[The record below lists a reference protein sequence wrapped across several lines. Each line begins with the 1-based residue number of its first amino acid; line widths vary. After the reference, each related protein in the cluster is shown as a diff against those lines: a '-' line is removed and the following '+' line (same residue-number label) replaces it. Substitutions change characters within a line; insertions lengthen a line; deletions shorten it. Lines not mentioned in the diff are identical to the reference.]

1 MEWNYDSGIYSLAVA
16 MQILGK
22 PIEYSALKRQLAKST
37 ASSCD
42 DLARLANANG
52 FSTGIICPES
62 LSTLPTP
69 YILELIDGS
78 FCLVAYIENDR
89 AKVTRSNN
97 PAPQLLPLSE
107 LTRIFAG
114 RALLL
119 KQAPLSIAE
128 QQNFGYKWFWNELK
142 KHGKTIRMV
151 LLLTLLIQLI
161 GLIIPIITQK
171 VVDDVLVHR
180 TRDTL
185 NTLLFAGICAISFSY
200 LFGLFRTLAFSYA
213 SGVIDSVLGAKLFE
227 RLLSLPLSYFEKRKT
242 GETLARLNEIN
253 QIRQFLSGSMIT
265 LILDLLFVFVYI
277 AIMVKYSGL
286 LTILALGAALCFA
299 ILSTTLTPIYYRLQ
313 QRSFLVETEN
323 QSFLVQSVNG
333 MQSIKAANAIKTFVE
348 KYDER
353 MSQVSRAAFN
363 VANLR
368 GIAGGIGQFI
378 QQIFTISL
386 LWLGVN
392 MVLSGSLSLGELI
405 AFQMFSGLV
414 IEPIMR
420 LSNMWQALQR
430 ARIAVERVGD
440 IMNEKPESRGQF
452 SELRIRGALEL
463 HGVNFSYA
471 DRPILKSLSLFFEE
485 NKKTAI
491 VGRSG
496 SGKSTV
502 AKLLQKSYIP
512 RNGRITI
519 GNYDLEDFD
528 LTELRRAV
536 GLVTQ
541 ETQLFRGTIRENV
554 LMAKPDANEEELLQ
568 ACRLAG
574 VQGFAEKLPDKLD
587 TVLGENGTG
596 LSGGQ
601 RQRIA
606 IARTLINDPP
616 ILLFDEATA
625 ALDAETESEITA
637 AIDELS
643 GDRTI
648 IAIAHRLATI
658 KDYDKI
664 YVLDDGVVVQSGNH
678 DDLLAQPGA
687 YRDLWQAQTQ

>member
-1 MEWNYDSGIYSLAVA
+1 MEWKYDSGIYSLAVA

-22 PIEYSALKRQLAKST
+22 PIEYSALKRQLAKP
-37 ASSCD
+37 SSANRD
-42 DLARLANANG
+42 DLARLANSNG
-52 FSTGIICPES
+52 FTTGIVRPKS
-62 LSTLPTP
+62 LETLPSP
-69 YILELIDGS
+69 FILELVDGS
-78 FCLVAYIENDR
+78 FCLVAYIENNQ
-89 AKVTRSNN
+89 AKVTRSSN
-97 PAPQLLPLSE
+97 PAPQLIPVSE
-107 LTRIFAG
+107 LTKISAG
-114 RALLL
+114 HVLLL
-119 KQAPLSIAE
+119 KQAPVSVIAPRK
-128 QQNFGYKWFWNELK
+128 FGYKWFWGELK

-151 LLLTLLIQLI
+151 LFLTLLVQLI
-161 GLIIPIITQK
+161 GLVIPLITQK

-265 LILDLLFVFVYI
+265 LILDLLFVFIYI
-277 AIMVKYSGL
+277 AIMLKYSGL
-286 LTILALGAALCFA
+286 LTILAVAAAICYA
-299 ILSTTLTPIYYRLQ
+299 ILSAALTPIYYRLQ
-313 QRSFLVETEN
+313 QASFLVETEN

-333 MQSIKAANAIKTFVE
+333 IQSIKAANAVKTFIS

-353 MSQVSRAAFN
+353 MSRVSRAAFN
-363 VANLR
+363 VANLK

-378 QQIFTISL
+378 QQLFNISL
-386 LWLGVN
+386 LWIGVN
-392 MVLSGSLSLGELI
+392 MVLKGTLSLGELI
-405 AFQMFSGLV
+405 AFQMFAGLV

-430 ARIAVERVGD
+430 ARIAIERVGD
-440 IMNEKPESRGQF
+440 IMNEQHESRGQF
-452 SELRIRGALEL
+452 SELQIRGALEFQN
-463 HGVNFSYA
+463 VNFSYS
-471 DRPILKSLSLFFEE
+471 DRPILKSINLLFEE

-512 RNGRITI
+512 RSGRITI
-519 GNYDLEDFD
+519 GSYDLEDYD
-528 LTELRRAV
+528 LTELRRSV

-554 LMAKPDANEEELLQ
+554 LMAKPDADEDELLQ

-574 VQGFAEKLPDKLD
+574 VSSFVEKLSDKFD

-625 ALDAETESEITA
+625 ALDAETESEITS

-643 GDRTI
+643 GNRTI
-648 IAIAHRLATI
+648 ISIAHRLATI
-658 KDYDKI
+658 KNYDKI
-664 YVLDDGVVVQSGNH
+664 YVLDDGAVVQSGTH
-678 DDLLAQPGA
+678 SDLLAQPGA
-687 YRDLWQAQTQ
+687 YRDLWDAQNM